1 MLIMLLTESLAGV
14 CDISIVCAAQRSG
27 RCGGPAVVV
36 HPQLVVRQYR
46 GRLLRRR
53 LLNPPFPDRHRHVHL
68 GPQRMELLLLRPLE
82 LCVGQSYR

>member
-14 CDISIVCAAQRSG
+14 
-27 RCGGPAVVV
+27 GPAVVV

-46 GRLLRRR
+46 GRLLR
-53 LLNPPFPDRHRHVHL
+53 NPPFPDRHRHVHL

-82 LCVGQSYR
+82 LCVCQSYR